1 MRWLFSR
8 RPALDL
14 PALDGGVARHAA
26 VVLAAAGVP
35 RFRDALP
42 RMVLELERARRYGR
56 PLSVAL
62 VGPES
67 AHAHEGN
74 GGSSPVSHNG
84 HSGSAPP
91 TSGPLF
97 AALLG
102 SLLRELMRETDI
114 VAYAAALD
122 RCVIVM
128 PEMGEEESRLAVRRL
143 RELCAARLGVP
154 IRTQVAAFPHDGLTL
169 EELLKLAEARS
180 RVLEPARTLQSAP
193 ETTAL

>member
-8 RPALDL
+8 RAALDL
-14 PALDGGVARHAA
+14 PALDGGVPRHAA
-26 VVLAAAGVP
+26 AVLAAAGVP

-62 VGPES
+62 VGPET
-67 AHAHEGN
+67 AHGHDGN
-74 GGSSPVSHNG
+74 GSTPVSHNG
-84 HSGSAPP
+84 QSDSASP

-128 PEMGEEESRLAVRRL
+128 PEMGETESRLAVRRL
-143 RELCAARLGVP
+143 RDQCASHLSVP
-154 IRTQVAAFPHDGLTL
+154 IRAQVAVFPDDGFTL
-169 EELLKLAEARS
+169 EELVKLAEARS
-180 RVLEPARTLQSAP
+180 HVLQPAAALQRAP
-193 ETTAL
+193 ETPVF

>member
-8 RPALDL
+8 RQAFDL
-14 PALDGGVARHAA
+14 PALDGGVPRGAA
-26 VVLAAAGVP
+26 SVLAAANVP

-62 VGPES
+62 VGPE
-67 AHAHEGN
+67 AMRGHEGN
-74 GGSSPVSHNG
+74 GATPVSHNG
-84 HSGSAPP
+84 QSDSAPP

-114 VAYAAALD
+114 VAYAGALD

-128 PEMGEEESRLAVRRL
+128 PEMGEAESRLAVRRL
-143 RELCAARLGVP
+143 RDQCEAHLSVP
-154 IRTQVAAFPHDGLTL
+154 VRAHVAVFPDDGFTL
-169 EELLKLAEARS
+169 EELVKLADSRS
-180 RVLEPARTLQSAP
+180 RVLQPATALQSAP
-193 ETTAL
+193 ETRVF